1 MINYIIKRSNGKIYA
16 TIPGNT
22 ILGPHQPEEN
32 PVPINLV
39 GRDKVGHGEALNENF
54 LWLAEN
60 FAGQT
65 RPFGS
70 VPGQLWYRNTT
81 GTGELLI
88 SLVDSARQ
96 PDNTNPSTELD
107 WASIPMITL
116 FNTVPDGD
124 TSIMG
129 RMVLTNNGDS
139 LKVLMKNKEWRE
151 IQTTRPINKQYE
163 SLLDINYDTGFK
175 YIAFTQSLSTKTIAY
190 FNLGGASITDEN
202 GWVTFQNGESVLQ
215 FGSNYFYELK
225 IMGRVVN
232 TDVNTGE
239 IIPTPSIYNT
249 WMVKGSFYVD
259 NAGTIVPGQVT
270 ANQIPDPRKITS
282 LTQIV
287 DTIDSVSQN
296 WSINVVINGPDT
308 TIPGASGTTKND
320 YATYVASSLNSTKH
334 LGFRIEAT
342 IPDLVQGSTVLTQ
355 WSALLQLTGIPPVG
369 V

>member
-1 MINYIIKRSNGKIYA
+1 MINYTIKRSNGKIYA
-16 TIPGNT
+16 TVPNNV
-22 ILGPHQPEEN
+22 ILGPNQPNSN

-39 GRDKVGHGEALNENF
+39 GRDKVAYGQALNENF
-54 LWLAEN
+54 LWMTEH
-60 FAGQT
+60 FAGQI
-65 RPFGS
+65 RPKGS
-70 VPGQLWYRNTT
+70 VPGQIWYRNTS

-96 PDNTNPSTELD
+96 PDNTNPATELD

-163 SLLDINYDTGFK
+163 SLLDINYDTGTK
-175 YIAFTQSLSTKTIAY
+175 YIAFTQSTPTKTVAY
-190 FNLGGASITDEN
+190 FNLGGASTMDSN
-202 GWVTFQNGESVLQ
+202 GVVTFQNGEGVLQ

-225 IMGRVVN
+225 IMGRVV
-232 TDVNTGE
+232 TLDTSSGAIV
-239 IIPTPSIYNT
+239 PFPSVYTT
-249 WMVKGSFYVD
+249 WMIKGSFYVD
-259 NAGTIVPGQVT
+259 NAGTMIPGVT
-270 ANQIPDPRKITS
+270 TASQIPDPRKIAS

-287 DTIDSVSQN
+287 DTIDSIDQS
-296 WSINVVINGPDT
+296 WSCAVVINGVDSSLPN
-308 TIPGASGTTKND
+308 PNGTTNAD
-320 YATYVASSLNSTKH
+320 YNNYVTASLNSTKH
-334 LGFRIEAT
+334 LGFRIDAT
-342 IPDLVQGSTVLTQ
+342 ISGLAAGATTLTQ

>member
-16 TIPGNT
+16 SIPNNV
-22 ILGPHQPEEN
+22 ILGPNQPNSN
-32 PVPINLV
+32 PVPINLL
-39 GRDKVGHGEALNENF
+39 GRDKVGYGQALNENF
-54 LWLAEN
+54 LWMTEH
-60 FAGQT
+60 FAGQS
-65 RPFGS
+65 RPLGS
-70 VPGQLWYRNTT
+70 VPGQIWYRNTS

-163 SLLDINYDTGFK
+163 SLLDINYDTGVK
-175 YIAFTQSLSTKTIAY
+175 YIAFTQGTPTKTISF
-190 FNLGGASITDEN
+190 FNLGGASETDAD

-232 TDVNTGE
+232 TDTITGE
-239 IIPTPSIYNT
+239 IVPFPSVFST
-249 WMVKGSFYVD
+249 WMIKGSFYVD
-259 NAGTIVPGQVT
+259 NEGVIVPGTVT
-270 ANQIPDPRKITS
+270 ANQIPDPRKISS

-287 DTIDSVSQN
+287 DTIDSIDQS
-296 WSINVVINGPDT
+296 WSVNVVINGPDT
-308 TIPGASGTTKND
+308 TLPSASGTTKAD
-320 YATYVASSLNSTKH
+320 YNTYVTASLNSAKH
-334 LGFRIEAT
+334 LGFRIDASISGLNAGQT
-342 IPDLVQGSTVLTQ
+342 TLTQ

>member
-16 TIPGNT
+16 SVPNNV
-22 ILGPHQPEEN
+22 ILGPNQPNSN
-32 PVPINLV
+32 PVPINLL
-39 GRDKVGHGEALNENF
+39 GRDKVGYGQALNENF

-60 FAGQT
+60 FAGQN
-65 RPFGS
+65 RPLGS
-70 VPGQLWYRNTT
+70 VPGQIWYRNTS

-163 SLLDINYDTGFK
+163 SLLDINYDTGVK
-175 YIAFTQSLSTKTIAY
+175 YISFTQGTPTKTIAY
-190 FNLGGASITDEN
+190 FNLGGASTTDAN

-225 IMGRVVN
+225 IMGRQVNLDTSGNVVAF
-232 TDVNTGE
+232 
-239 IIPTPSIYNT
+239 PSVYST
-249 WMVKGSFYVD
+249 WMIKGSFYVD

-270 ANQIPDPRKITS
+270 ASQIPDPRRIKD

-287 DTIDSVSQN
+287 DTIDSMDQTWAVK
-296 WSINVVINGPDT
+296 VVINDADT
-308 TIPGASGTTKND
+308 TLPSANGTTKTD
-320 YATYVASSLNSTKH
+320 YNTYVTASLNSPKH
-334 LGFRIEAT
+334 LGFRIDASINGLNAGET
-342 IPDLVQGSTVLTQ
+342 TRTQ

>member
-1 MINYIIKRSNGKIYA
+1 MIQYTIKRSNGKVYA
-16 TIPGNT
+16 TIPNNV
-22 ILGPHQPEEN
+22 ILGPNQPAAN

-39 GRDKVGHGEALNENF
+39 GRDKVSYGQAWNENA

-65 RPFGS
+65 KPNGS

-96 PDNTNPSTELD
+96 PDNTNPATELD
-107 WASIPMITL
+107 WASVPMITL

-151 IQTTRPINKQYE
+151 IQTTRPVNKQYE
-163 SLLDINYDTGFK
+163 SLLDINYDTGRK
-175 YIAFTQSLSTKTIAY
+175 YIAFSQSTSTKTIAY
-190 FNLGGASITDEN
+190 FNLGGASTTSSD

-225 IMGRVVN
+225 IMGRVVT
-232 TDVNTGE
+232 TDPTSGE
-239 IIPTPSIYNT
+239 IIPFPSVYSDWII
-249 WMVKGSFYVD
+249 KGSFYVD
-259 NAGTIVPGQVT
+259 NAGTITNGVAT
-270 ANQIPDPRKITS
+270 ASQIPDPRKIAS

-287 DTIDSVSQN
+287 DTIDSIDQTWSVS
-296 WSINVVINGPDT
+296 VVINGADIT
-308 TIPGASGTTKND
+308 LPGSNGTTQAD
-320 YATYVASSLNSTKH
+320 YNTYVTAALNSSKH
-334 LGFRIEAT
+334 LGFRIDAS
-342 IPDLVQGSTVLTQ
+342 ISDLNAGQTTLTQ
-355 WSALLQLTGIPPVG
+355 WSALLTLTGIPPVG

>member
-1 MINYIIKRSNGKIYA
+1 MFNYVIKRSNGSIYA
-16 TIPGNT
+16 TIPSNT
-22 ILGPHQPEEN
+22 ILGPNQQGDKA
-32 PVPINLV
+32 VPINLV
-39 GRDKVGHGEALNENF
+39 GRDKVGYGQAFNENA

-65 RPFGS
+65 RPNGS
-70 VPGQLWYRNTT
+70 VPGQIWYRNTT

-96 PDNTNPSTELD
+96 PDNTDPSTELD

-163 SLLDINYDTGFK
+163 SLLEINYDTGSK
-175 YIAFTQSLSTKTIAY
+175 YIAFTQGTPTKTISF
-190 FNLGGASITDEN
+190 FNLGGTSITDSN

-225 IMGRVVN
+225 VMGRVVN
-232 TDVNTGE
+232 TDPNTGE
-239 IIPTPSIYNT
+239 VVPFPSAYST
-249 WMVKGSFYVD
+249 WMIKGAFYVD
-259 NAGTIVPGQVT
+259 NKGVIVPGNVT
-270 ANQIPDPRKITS
+270 ASQIPDPRKIAK

-287 DTIDSVSQN
+287 DTIDSEDST
-296 WSINVVINGPDT
+296 WSINVAINGPDT
-308 TIPGASGTTKND
+308 TLPNASGTTKTD
-320 YATYVASSLNSTKH
+320 YTNYVAASLNSKKH
-334 LGFRIEAT
+334 LGFRIDVT
-342 IPDLVQGSTVLTQ
+342 ISGLNPGQTTLTQ
-355 WSALLQLTGIPPVG
+355 WSALLELTGIPPVG

>member
-1 MINYIIKRSNGKIYA
+1 MINYIIKRSNGKIFA
-16 TIPGNT
+16 SIPNNV
-22 ILGPHQPEEN
+22 ILGPNQPGQN

-39 GRDKVGHGEALNENF
+39 GRDKVSYGQALNENF

-60 FAGQT
+60 FSGQN
-65 RPFGS
+65 RPLGS
-70 VPGQLWYRNTT
+70 VPGQLWYRNTS

-163 SLLDINYDTGFK
+163 SLLDINYDTGMK
-175 YIAFTQSLSTKTIAY
+175 YIAFTQSTPTKTIAY
-190 FNLGGASITDEN
+190 FNLGGSSITDSD
-202 GWVTFQNGESVLQ
+202 GWVTFQNGENVLQ
-215 FGSNYFYELK
+215 FGSNYFYEMK

-232 TDVNTGE
+232 TNVTTGE
-239 IIPTPSIYNT
+239 IVPFPSVYST
-249 WMVKGSFYVD
+249 WLIKGSFYVD
-259 NAGTIVPGQVT
+259 NAGSIVPGQVT
-270 ANQIPDPRKITS
+270 ASQIPDPRKIAS
-282 LTQIV
+282 LSQIV
-287 DTIDSVSQN
+287 DTIDSIDQS
-296 WSINVVINGPDT
+296 WSVNVVINGADNTLPS
-308 TIPGASGTTKND
+308 ASGTSKAD
-320 YATYVASSLNSTKH
+320 YNSYVTASLNSTKH
-334 LGFRIEAT
+334 FGFRIDASITGLSAGAT
-342 IPDLVQGSTVLTQ
+342 TLTQ
-355 WSALLQLTGIPPVG
+355 WSALLKLTGIPPVG

>member
-16 TIPGNT
+16 SIPNNV
-22 ILGPHQPEEN
+22 ILGPNQPNAN
-32 PVPINLV
+32 PVPINLL
-39 GRDKVGHGEALNENF
+39 GRDKVGYGQELNENF

-60 FAGQT
+60 FAGQE
-65 RPFGS
+65 RPKGS
-70 VPGQLWYRNTT
+70 VPGQLWYRNTS

-163 SLLDINYDTGFK
+163 SLLDINYDTGTK
-175 YIAFTQSLSTKTIAY
+175 YIAFTQDVPTKTISF
-190 FNLGGASITDEN
+190 FNLGGASITDAN

-225 IMGRVVN
+225 VMGRIVN
-232 TDVNTGE
+232 TDATTGE
-239 IIPTPSIYNT
+239 VVPFPSVYNSWIIR
-249 WMVKGSFYVD
+249 GSFYVD
-259 NAGTIVPGQVT
+259 NKGVIVPGDVT
-270 ANQIPDPRKITS
+270 ANQIPDPRKIAQ

-287 DTIDSVSQN
+287 DTIDSEDLT
-296 WSINVVINGPDT
+296 WSVNVAINGPDVT
-308 TIPGASGTTKND
+308 LPSANGLTKTD
-320 YATYVASSLNSTKH
+320 YNNYVTASLNSKKH
-334 LGFRIEAT
+334 LGFRIDVT
-342 IPDLVQGSTVLTQ
+342 VSDLNPGQTTLTQ